1 MIKRLVKIITD
12 FRNKIYYIPFLLFI
26 SCAAIMSPPGG
37 VKDET
42 PPKLISTF
50 PKNGATNYSGNHIE
64 LIFSEYIDE
73 NSIEDAITVL
83 PNLEQEPIIKYKGK
97 KIQIIIEDSLENN
110 QTYIVV
116 INRKLSDERKVNLA
130 QGIQFAFS
138 TGSKIDNGSI
148 SGSIYN
154 SKNSSVQL
162 WKIKDKIDSLDFYK
176 RRPDYLIDASD
187 SGQYEFKFLSPGNYR
202 LVALDNS
209 LSGLPIV
216 SKNMVYGLHWES
228 VISLKQKLNQKNI
241 NVYLPNEKNSIRM
254 VQAEWIEGSWG
265 CITFSKKIE
274 DFFFLDHIDILYED
288 SVKAKIHFFQDN
300 KDYKK
305 INFILDRLTKSFVTI
320 EIKKDRQSLFNY
332 FEPGKIRIKM
342 DTFTDTTNIALISP
356 QKKEKFK
363 IEENKIVPI
372 YLSFSSIIDT
382 ANSNSN
388 FSIFQDSILVEY
400 DIKWVNPLSV
410 KMLPKVNWIPDKDY
424 LINIPQES
432 IAPLFRKILKDS
444 VYTISLKTTSYQKYG
459 SLVINPGGVHSN
471 DLKVELKMLGKKDV
485 VLKNNLNSDRLFRLE
500 NILEGQYLL
509 MFFQDK
515 NRDNQISSGVIAPY
529 QPSEWFYYYPDTIN
543 IRSNWELELN
553 EINLGKDS

>member
-1 MIKRLVKIITD
+1 VIKRLVKIITN
-12 FRNKIYYIPFLLFI
+12 FRNKIYFIFFLLLI

-37 VKDET
+37 DKDET
-42 PPKLISTF
+42 PPELISTI
-50 PKNGATNYSGNHIE
+50 PKNRATNYNGNQIE

-73 NSIEDAITVL
+73 NSIKDAITIL
-83 PNLEQEPIIKYKGK
+83 PNLEEEPIIKYKGK
-97 KIQIIIEDSLENN
+97 KIQIIFEGSLENN

-116 INRKLSDERKVNLA
+116 INRKLSDERKVKLS

-138 TGSKIDNGSI
+138 TGNKIDNGSI
-148 SGSIYN
+148 SGRIYN

-176 RRPDYLIDASD
+176 RIPDYSIDASD
-187 SGQYEFKFLSPGNYR
+187 SGQYEFKFLSSGDYR

-209 LSGLPIV
+209 LSGLSIV
-216 SKNMVYGLHWES
+216 PKNMLYGLHWES
-228 VISLKQKLNQKNI
+228 VISLKQKLNQENI

-274 DFFFLDHIDILYED
+274 DDLPLDHIDILYED
-288 SVKAKIHFFQDN
+288 SVKANIQFFQEN
-300 KDYKK
+300 KDNKK

-320 EIKKDRQSLFNY
+320 EIKEERQRLPNY

-342 DTFTDTTNIALISP
+342 DTFVDTTSISLISP
-356 QKKEKFK
+356 QKKEKLK
-363 IEENKIVPI
+363 IEEDKIIPI
-372 YLSFSSIIDT
+372 YLSFSSVIDT

-388 FSIFQDSILVEY
+388 FSIFQDSKLVEY
-400 DIKWVNPLSV
+400 DVEWINPLSV
-410 KMLPKVNWIPDKDY
+410 KLLPKVNWIPDKDY
-424 LINIPQES
+424 LINIPKES
-432 IAPLFRKILKDS
+432 IVPLYRKILKDS
-444 VYTISLKTTSYQKYG
+444 VYTISLKSSSYQKYG
-459 SLVINPGGVHSN
+459 SLLINPGIDHSN
-471 DLKVELKMLGKKDV
+471 DLKVELKMLGNESV
-485 VLKNNLNSDRLFRLE
+485 VLKNNLNSDGLFILE

-515 NRDNQISSGVIAPY
+515 NKDNQISSGVISPY

-553 EINLGKDS
+553 EINLGKNY